1 MQTSYVSASQRQRAV
16 VPVDNMDILNAA
28 SMEACKRVSASPYF
42 MALRE
47 QTLSLKGYY
56 QMLSHLSI
64 FYDALDQVIDSFLEV
79 DKSLNR
85 MKHHLCSSLLKEDIK
100 HLSEC
105 LQYEQDSSVA
115 EASAWNTIHIP
126 AITSKSQLLGYLY
139 AYRLPT
145 CEASFLM
152 YDNAG
157 KLLNRSDS
165 AGRRFLAYSDRYLH
179 RYELAIAINDTNDS
193 VTVIEACDNLLDLIE
208 GHLHALPARN

>member
-1 MQTSYVSASQRQRAV
+1 MQTSNASAFQRLRAV
-16 VPVDNMDILNAA
+16 VHVSNMDILHAA
-28 SMEACKRVSASPYF
+28 SMETCKRVSASPYF
-42 MALRE
+42 TALRE
-47 QTLSLKGYY
+47 KTLSVQGYY
-56 QMLSHLSI
+56 QMLNHLSI
-64 FYDALDQVIDSFLEV
+64 FYDALDQAINGFLEK
-79 DKSLNR
+79 DKSMNH
-85 MKHHLCSSLLKEDIK
+85 MKHHLCASILKDDIK

-126 AITSKSQLLGYLY
+126 AITSKAQLLGYLY

-157 KLLNRSDS
+157 ELLTRSDS
-165 AGRRFLAYSDRYLH
+165 LGRRFLAHSERYLH

-193 VTVIEACDNLLDLIE
+193 VTVIDACENLLNLID
-208 GHLHALPARN
+208 GHLQALPVRN